1 MGTLA
6 LLVKVKVAPT
16 VKLFCK
22 FCGCYGLRIFRLV
35 QEVARY
41 KGWA

>member
-6 LLVKVKVAPT
+6 LLVKVAPT

-22 FCGCYGLRIFRLV
+22 FYGCYGLRIFRLV